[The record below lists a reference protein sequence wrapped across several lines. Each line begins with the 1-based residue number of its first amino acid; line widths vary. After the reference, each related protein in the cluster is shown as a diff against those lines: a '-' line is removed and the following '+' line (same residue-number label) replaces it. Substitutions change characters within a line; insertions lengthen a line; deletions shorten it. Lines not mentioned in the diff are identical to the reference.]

1 MDFGLLLSAYAQQQN
16 GRKLPRQR
24 MLYEAL
30 RSAIL
35 EGTIAQGAR
44 LVATRVLADELGIA
58 RNSVLYAYERL
69 AAEGFIEA
77 DRHGSV
83 VAHSG
88 LRKPSSK
95 RPATPLPAT
104 LSKRVAGLRN
114 DRDALKELVAF
125 RPGLPAL
132 DEFPIAQWRAAM
144 ERAWRGIDA
153 SDLGYGGSHGHP
165 WLRRAVA
172 DYLKVSRGVRC
183 DIDQVF
189 ITDGTQTSLD
199 VAARVLADSGDIAWI
214 ENPGYNGARA
224 AFQATGLCVVPVP
237 VDAHGLAP
245 TPEHWQQSP
254 PKLIYITPSH
264 QYPLGSVLSLERRVA
279 LIDAARAHGAWIIE
293 DDYDSEFRHEG
304 PPLSAVQGLAAQTPV
319 VYVGTFSKTLFPALR
334 LGFMVVPAQLA
345 SAIALTMG
353 EISRRGRVA
362 DQIALADFIDSGMYS
377 RHLRRMRKLYSERR
391 EALLE
396 AIERHLRG
404 VVTVSGGAGGMHLT
418 VRLDAPL
425 SDVDVARIALA
436 RSIIVPPVSG
446 YCLPAPDEQR
456 YNGFVLGYAGVPA
469 DRTDGLVAQLR
480 DVIDTMLRAR
490 ES

>member
-1 MDFGLLLSAYAQQQN
+1 MDLGLLLSAYARQQN
-16 GRKLPRQR
+16 DRKLPRQR

-35 EGTIAQGAR
+35 DGTIAQGTR
-44 LVATRVLADELGIA
+44 LVATRVLAEELGIA

-69 AAEGFIEA
+69 AAEGFLEA

-83 VAHSG
+83 VAHLG
-88 LRKPSSK
+88 LQQQSSMC
-95 RPATPLPAT
+95 AAAPLPAT
-104 LSKRVAGLRN
+104 LSKRVAGLSN

-132 DEFPIAQWRAAM
+132 DEFPLAQWRAAM

-165 WLRRAVA
+165 WLRRAIA

-183 DIDQVF
+183 DLDQVF
-189 ITDGTQTSLD
+189 VTDGTQTSFD
-199 VAARVLADSGDIAWI
+199 VAARVLADPGDIAWI

-224 AFQATGLCVVPVP
+224 ALQAAGLRVVPIP
-237 VDAHGLAP
+237 VDAHGIAP
-245 TPEHWQQSP
+245 TPAHWQQSP

-279 LIDAARAHGAWIIE
+279 LIDAARAHGTWIIE

-304 PPLSAVQGLAAQTPV
+304 PPLSAVQGLAADTPV

-345 SAIALTMG
+345 DAISLTMG

-362 DQIALADFIDSGMYS
+362 DQVALADFIDRGMYS
-377 RHLRRMRKLYSERR
+377 RHLRRMRRLYSARR

-396 AIERHLRG
+396 AIECHLRG

-418 VRLDAPL
+418 ARLDVPL
-425 SDVDVARIALA
+425 SDVEVGKVALVRRIV
-436 RSIIVPPVSG
+436 VPPVSG
-446 YCLPAPDEQR
+446 YCLPAPDAER

-469 DRTDGLVAQLR
+469 DETDGLVAQVAN
-480 DVIDTMLRAR
+480 VIETMLSAR